1 MIDKCQSQS
10 VKLAGGKEEPLD
22 TSRRWVAPPLLA
34 SLEVRQVI
42 GSIHQRG
49 GMGMVGPP
57 ALIFVFTC
65 MSAPPSDLPPVL
77 LLSAL
82 EDSLCRMTARA
93 NKKAV
98 PSIVRNIA
106 SRLSASLV

>member
-22 TSRRWVAPPLLA
+22 TSRRWVSPPLLS
-34 SLEVRQVI
+34 SLEVRYVM

-49 GMGMVGPP
+49 GIGMVGDP

-65 MSAPPSDLPPVL
+65 MMEPPCGLPPVL
-77 LLSAL
+77 
-82 EDSLCRMTARA
+82 
-93 NKKAV
+93 
-98 PSIVRNIA
+98 VR
-106 SRLSASLV
+106 SPRGLRRGGVMEG